1 MSKVG
6 RAAFNSSRM
15 RFEALG
21 DADKTIA
28 SAETGEVYALTVD
41 LTTNRTITLPA
52 PQDGAYFK
60 FLIMADLDGGNLII
74 QSAAA
79 ADYMI
84 GGIAHQDSD
93 GTTVNFLQSAA
104 GDTADVMTIVGSND
118 GAQFGSWVEL
128 VSEGTYWYYT
138 GVVHSDEIP
147 TVA

>member
-6 RAAFNSSRM
+6 RAAFNSSRK

-21 DADKTIA
+21 DANKTIA
-28 SAETGEVYALTVD
+28 SSETGEVYALTVD
-41 LTTNRTITLPA
+41 LTANRTITLPA

-60 FLIMADLDGGNLII
+60 FMIMADLDGGNLII
-74 QSAAA
+74 QSKAA

-104 GDTADVMTIVGSND
+104 SDTADVMTIVGSND
-118 GAQFGSWVEL
+118 GAQYGSWVEL
-128 VSEGTYWYYT
+128 VSDGTYWYYT

>member
-104 GDTADVMTIVGSND
+104 SDTADVMTIVGSNA

-128 VSEGTYWYYT
+128 VSDGTYWYYT

>member
-52 PQDGAYFK
+52 VQDGAYFK
-60 FLIMADLDGGNLII
+60 FMIMAALDGGNLII
-74 QSAAA
+74 QSAST
-79 ADYMI
+79 ADYML

-93 GTTVNFLQSAA
+93 GTTVNFVQSAA
-104 GDTADVMTIVGSND
+104 GDTADVMTIVGSDD

-128 VSEGTYWYYT
+128 VSDGTYWYYT
-138 GVVHSDEIP
+138 GVVHSDTIP
-147 TVA
+147 TIA

>member
-128 VSEGTYWYYT
+128 VSDGTYWYYT